1 MQPGSGMK
9 FATLHRVSPAGLTEK
24 MSCEERQEGE
34 RGKASRPVE
43 EPSSRGGGGGGRLSR
58 VWEEQGEGWCVASRG
73 WKENTL
79 RSFIQGLGDHCN

>member
-24 MSCEERQEGE
+24 MSCEERRKGE
-34 RGKASRPVE
+34 RSKAE
-43 EPSSRGGGGGGRLSR
+43 ACGGAFQRGWGG
-58 VWEEQGEGWCVASRG
+58 VCVAGCPECGKSREKVG
-73 WKENTL
+73 VLPAENSL